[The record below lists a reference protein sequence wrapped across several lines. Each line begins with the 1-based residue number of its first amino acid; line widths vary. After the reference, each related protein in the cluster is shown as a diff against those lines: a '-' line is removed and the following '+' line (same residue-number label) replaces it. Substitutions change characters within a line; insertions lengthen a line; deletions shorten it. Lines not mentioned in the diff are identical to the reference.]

1 MSATTFREVALAF
14 FTLLLQQ
21 SPNGFQD
28 TVLTRNPQNLLET
41 YDFIVV
47 GGGSAGSTLANR
59 LSEILSWK
67 VLLLEAGGQENDFT
81 KTPVMYPML
90 QSSQY
95 DWNYTT
101 TVQKDTCQ
109 ATNGQCAFPRGKL
122 LGGSSSINAMI
133 YTRGYKSDYDKWGQE
148 NCGWSFK
155 DVEPYFLKSEGNR
168 IPGLKGHGRSGP
180 LTVSNAPY
188 KTTLGDQ
195 LVRAGILK
203 GLRYTDCPD
212 YEGNCILHTMS
223 TIRDGIRCSASTA
236 YLEPISTK
244 RPNLHIITNAEVNRV
259 IIENN
264 RAKGVEFTNK
274 GKSSQVFASRE
285 VVVTA
290 GAIGSPKILMLS
302 GVGPKNHLESLRIKV
317 LSDLPVGD
325 NLQDHTRVTMFYEVS
340 QDSATNVNTF
350 ADRYAQEQYLG
361 SQTGPYSYSGVEALA
376 WVRVGQQNRR
386 TISLAKKLLGTS
398 PNLEPPNVQYHIS
411 SVVGVQ
417 KYIAA
422 ISTTVTR
429 PKSIGSIRLNST
441 NPQGNPLIDVNY
453 YGDKRDWQVTLDGLK
468 FSDELFQSQP
478 FLTVGATL
486 VKAFHPLCAKIS
498 DFTEYLNCIIKYYT
512 MTMYHPVGTV
522 KMGSKSRGGVVN
534 RKLQVYG
541 VNGLRVVD
549 ASIAP
554 TLISMNTNAMA
565 IMIGEK
571 GADIIKAD
579 NGINTKIKM
588 PICYRRKR
596 FSQG

>member
-1 MSATTFREVALAF
+1 MGLTTFREVVLTF
-14 FTLLLQQ
+14 LTFLLRR

-41 YDFIVV
+41 YDFIIV
-47 GGGSAGSTLANR
+47 GGGSAGSTMANR
-59 LSEILSWK
+59 LSEVSEWK
-67 VLLLEAGGQENDFT
+67 ILLLEAGGQENDFT
-81 KTPVMYPML
+81 KTPSMYPML
-90 QSSQY
+90 QNSQY

-101 TVQKDTCQ
+101 TDQKETCQ
-109 ATNGQCAFPRGKL
+109 
-122 LGGSSSINAMI
+122 
-133 YTRGYKSDYDKWGQE
+133 
-148 NCGWSFK
+148 
-155 DVEPYFLKSEGNR
+155 
-168 IPGLKGHGRSGP
+168 
-180 LTVSNAPY
+180 
-188 KTTLGDQ
+188 
-195 LVRAGILK
+195 

-264 RAKGVEFTNK
+264 RAKGVEFTYK

-317 LSDLPVGD
+317 ISDLPVGD
-325 NLQDHTRVTMFYEVS
+325 NLQDHTRVTMIYEVS

-350 ADRYAQEQYLG
+350 ADSYAQEQYLG

-376 WVRVGQQNRR
+376 WVRVGQQNKS
-386 TISLAKKLLGTS
+386 TGQNETLLDKS
-398 PNLEPPNVQYHIS
+398 PNHEPPNVQFHIAS
-411 SVVGVQ
+411 IVGV
-417 KYIAA
+417 KRHMAA
-422 ISTTVTR
+422 IVTTVTR
-429 PKSIGSIRLNST
+429 PKSRGTVRLNT
-441 NPQGNPLIDVNY
+441 TKPQGNPLIDVNY

-596 FSQG
+596 SYKI